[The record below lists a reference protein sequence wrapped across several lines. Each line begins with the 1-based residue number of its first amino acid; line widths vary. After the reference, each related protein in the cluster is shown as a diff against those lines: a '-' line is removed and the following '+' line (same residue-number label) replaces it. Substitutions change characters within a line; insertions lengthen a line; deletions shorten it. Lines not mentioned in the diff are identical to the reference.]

1 MAEGL
6 DEEEQERPVRELI
19 LIDRSIGKLVLLQEK
34 LDLLVEKNDR
44 LINKAMLK
52 VKSEQLERRVDA
64 LLKELGNQRKQSTK
78 MEEKIKYHI
87 ADL

>member
-64 LLKELGNQRKQSTK
+64 LLKELGDQRKQSTK
-78 MEEKIKYHI
+78 MEEKIKYHL